1 MKIDLAATLL
11 RLTYLCIIV
20 WLGFDGVFYSIRRVI
35 QYPNQV
41 NLIFSSVLP
50 SFALIFAIL
59 WLISD
64 IRMTSPRW
72 QFAFQ
77 LVHVIPFLPSLLLIL
92 IAPLFLLW
100 SGRSMFLLSVSMI
113 GCMLAWIGI
122 SLYTEET
129 QGVAVSIERL
139 AGSAG
144 SDEIVRNGILK
155 KIPLGASRADVI
167 LFLEEHHVPEDR
179 FVGGQF
185 VRYQQGQSFVLA
197 LFSKPPWVLSFCAF
211 TD

>member
-1 MKIDLAATLL
+1 MPSWYLLETIQALKWWFYIDIIIQAGISKKCGGCMKIDLAATLL

-72 QFAFQ
+72 QLAFQ

-92 IAPLFLLW
+92 IAPLFLIVEW
-100 SGRSMFLLSVSMI
+100 SIYVFAECINDCLYGRLGRYKRIYRTDTRGCCFYRALSRQC
-113 GCMLAWIGI
+113 GK
-122 SLYTEET
+122 
-129 QGVAVSIERL
+129 R
-139 AGSAG
+139 
-144 SDEIVRNGILK
+144 
-155 KIPLGASRADVI
+155 
-167 LFLEEHHVPEDR
+167 
-179 FVGGQF
+179 
-185 VRYQQGQSFVLA
+185 
-197 LFSKPPWVLSFCAF
+197 
-211 TD
+211 